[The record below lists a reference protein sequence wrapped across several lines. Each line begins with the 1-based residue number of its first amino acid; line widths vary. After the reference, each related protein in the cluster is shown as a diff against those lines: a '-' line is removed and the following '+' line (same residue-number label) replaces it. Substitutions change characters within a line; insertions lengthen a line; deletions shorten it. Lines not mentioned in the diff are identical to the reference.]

1 MPRAKKTAHISTE
14 GYYPARPLFAPVA
27 SPEEEVVVISDD
39 EEVPVLE
46 EDPMLVE
53 DINEE
58 D

>member
-1 MPRAKKTAHISTE
+1 MHRAKKTACIST
-14 GYYPARPLFAPVA
+14 GCYYLAHALFAPQA
-27 SPEEEVVVISDD
+27 PQEEVVVISDD